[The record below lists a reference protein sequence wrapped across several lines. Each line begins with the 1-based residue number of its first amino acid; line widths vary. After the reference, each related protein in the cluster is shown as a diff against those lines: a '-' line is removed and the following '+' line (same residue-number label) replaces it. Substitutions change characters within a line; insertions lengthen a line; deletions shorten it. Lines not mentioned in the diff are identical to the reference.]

1 MYGSSEEKRSVPA
14 VTCQKRSKKGQKKVK
29 KNLQKMEPDRFYHRL
44 IFEMLI
50 YSRFNGKK

>member
-1 MYGSSEEKRSVPA
+1 MYGSSEEKQSVPA
-14 VTCQKRSKKGQKKVK
+14 VTCQKRSKKGQKKIYK
-29 KNLQKMEPDRFYHRL
+29 KMEPDRFYHRL

>member
-14 VTCQKRSKKGQKKVK
+14 VTCQKRSKKKGQK

>member
-14 VTCQKRSKKGQKKVK
+14 VTCQKRSK